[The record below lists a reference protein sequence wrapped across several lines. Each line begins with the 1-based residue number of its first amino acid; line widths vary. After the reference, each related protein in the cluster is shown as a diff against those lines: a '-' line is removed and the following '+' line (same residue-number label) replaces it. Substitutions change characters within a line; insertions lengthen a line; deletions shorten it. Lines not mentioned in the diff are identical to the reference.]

1 MSASGSDEQDSLDM
15 RRLME
20 GHEVALNDLMTRHSE
35 RLFHYLIRQ
44 LQNEADAADVVE
56 ETFVRIYQH
65 QQKYDPAQRFS
76 TWLYTIATNL
86 GRDRLKW
93 RARHPQ
99 KSIHEHAPDSEA
111 EFGDSLADSKA
122 TPDAEMLASER
133 GEAVR
138 RAVAA
143 LPRDLREPLVL
154 STYEGLQQA
163 EIASILNCSI
173 KAVETRIYRARQQLR
188 QTLQNLVAT

>member
-65 QQKYDPAQRFS
+65 QQS
-76 TWLYTIATNL
+76 T
-86 GRDRLKW
+86 
-93 RARHPQ
+93 
-99 KSIHEHAPDSEA
+99 
-111 EFGDSLADSKA
+111 
-122 TPDAEMLASER
+122 TPRNGSRR
-133 GEAVR
+133 GCT
-138 RAVAA
+138 
-143 LPRDLREPLVL
+143 P
-154 STYEGLQQA
+154 S
-163 EIASILNCSI
+163 
-173 KAVETRIYRARQQLR
+173 R
-188 QTLQNLVAT
+188 QTS